1 MRPASLILAAVA
13 GLLLLCQ
20 PNASAWPG
28 ELRDPDIAI
37 AGTSPHVVVDW
48 RERDLGGMGD
58 AHHQTE
64 APAETGAVRGWPAPY
79 ALGAAAVIVAL
90 ALLSVNLM
98 LEHRRRQ
105 QAEMEVRHHVATMAH
120 MDRLAAMG
128 RLTASL
134 AHELNQPLGAILR
147 NSEAAKLLLASGR
160 PVNDELKEIVE
171 DIRKDDQ
178 RAAEI
183 IRRMRTLLRKREVI
197 NEAVDL
203 NDVVRE
209 TVDFVVPAA
218 IIKSVRLETDLKA
231 SPAIVTG
238 DRVHLQQ
245 VLLNLVLNGLDAM
258 IDTPETERRLHVAT
272 STRNGEIAVA
282 VRDKGGGI
290 GPSAMAHI
298 FEPFVTTK
306 IEGMGMGLSIAKSII
321 EAHRGKIHA
330 ENNPDKGATVRFTI
344 PTAST

>member
-1 MRPASLILAAVA
+1 MRLASLISAAVA

-20 PNASAWPG
+20 PNVSAWPG
-28 ELRDPDIAI
+28 DLRDPNMSI
-37 AGTSPHVVVDW
+37 AGTSPHGVLDL

-58 AHHQTE
+58 AHHQTD
-64 APAETGAVRGWPAPY
+64 APAETGSVRGWTEPY
-79 ALGAAAVIVAL
+79 TLGAAAVIVGL
-90 ALLSVNLM
+90 AFLSGYLM

-105 QAEMEVRHHVATMAH
+105 QAEMQVRHHLATMAH

-128 RLTASL
+128 QLTASL
-134 AHELNQPLGAILR
+134 AHELHQPLGAILR
-147 NSEAAKLLLASGR
+147 NSEAAKMLLASGR
-160 PVNDELKEIVE
+160 PVNDELKEIVD

-183 IRRMRTLLRKREVI
+183 IRRMRTFLRKREVN

-218 IIKSVRLETDLKA
+218 MIKGVRLETDLKA

-258 IDTPETERRLHVAT
+258 IDTPATERRLRVVT

-282 VRDKGGGI
+282 VRDKGAGI
-290 GPSAMAHI
+290 APSAMAHI
-298 FEPFVTTK
+298 FDPFVTTK
-306 IEGMGMGLSIAKSII
+306 VEGMGMGLSIAKSII